1 MKTLA
6 LPQWQLK
13 IGDFK
18 MFTIKFKNDVTVTVQ
33 WEPQYLDSKKY
44 RQTAQASASHDKA
57 GPLQVTSFE
66 KRYTEDDT
74 TGFGLEPDE
83 LPRFLAK
90 SCSMRF
96 TEEGEQHVA
105 FFDF

>member
-1 MKTLA
+1 MFSNH
-6 LPQWQLK
+6 
-13 IGDFK
+13 DFE
-18 MFTIKFKNDVTVTVQ
+18 IKFNNEVTVSID
-33 WEPQYLDSKKY
+33 WEHYLDSVTEP
-44 RQTAQASASHDKA
+44 RTVRATAFHSKA

-66 KRYTEDDT
+66 KRYTDDAYT
-74 TGFGLEPDE
+74 VFGLKPDE

-96 TEEGEQHVA
+96 TEEGEQSVS